1 MKLLSAGLTFFN
13 FCTIAGLILGI
24 IAGGLGSAIAGT
36 SLILGI
42 VMSILAYF
50 GTIDRRETVEPSSS
64 GNKYGNVWL
73 WLMAGCF
80 AVFAFRSFCWLI
92 FTDSDQIKVQSIN
105 NLGDL
110 PLHITYLK
118 TFANGVALWPDNP
131 IYVFGKLRYPVGVD
145 LFNALLVLLG
155 IDMTR
160 GLVWTALLASLAT
173 FYAFW
178 RWGGVFGIAGFL
190 FNGGIAGFTIL
201 ETGHWIDYQGDQFV
215 AWKSIPLAMF
225 VTQRGLLYA
234 IPAGLLLLYHWRA
247 KFFAVE
253 TESQTRQPPL
263 PFWVEMSLY
272 ASMPLY
278 HMHTFLAL
286 TIVLGCF
293 FLIGNAQMRKDI
305 AVLLGSAFV
314 PATFFVFL
322 ITDRFSAGS
331 MIGLHPGWVQNIGDF
346 KRPFF
351 TFWFFNFGIWGP
363 LVLVLIGF
371 CVWREW
377 NRTEGPLLP
386 LSQSLAFLFPATVI
400 FILILFIKFAPW
412 EWDNLKVMI
421 WGYFIVLPFL
431 WTELIARAPVP
442 LRIALC
448 IALFGSGFV
457 SLFGGLATNR
467 EGFGIGSRAEVDGV
481 GAAVQKLPV
490 DARFAAFPTYKHPL
504 LLQGRRLV
512 LGYPGHLWTQG
523 YKYGA
528 IYDELEQLMKGA
540 PNWRQIARSFDA
552 RYVFWGREE
561 KTNYPTS
568 TRPWER
574 ESAPVASGEWGA
586 IYDLQQPRARS
597 SGR

>member
-1 MKLLSAGLTFFN
+1 MKWLSAGLTFVN
-13 FCTIAGLILGI
+13 FCTVTGLILGI
-24 IAGGLGSAIAGT
+24 VAGGLSSAIAGT

-50 GTIDRRETVEPSSS
+50 GTIDRREAAKPSSS
-64 GNKYGNVWL
+64 WNKYENVWL

-92 FTDSDQIKVQSIN
+92 FTDGDQIKVQSVN

-131 IYVFGKLRYPVGVD
+131 IYVFGKLRYPAGTD

-160 GLVWTALLASLAT
+160 GLVWTGLLASLAT

-190 FNGGIAGFTIL
+190 FNGGVAGFAVLRTL
-201 ETGHWIDYQGDQFV
+201 KWIDYQGGQLV

-247 KFFAVE
+247 KFRK

-263 PFWVEMSLY
+263 PFWIEMSLY
-272 ASMPLY
+272 ALMPLY
-278 HMHTFLAL
+278 HVHTFLAL

-293 FLIGNAQMRKDI
+293 FLIGNRQMCKDV
-305 AVLLGSAFV
+305 AVLVGSAFV
-314 PATFFVFL
+314 PATFFVWL
-322 ITDRFSAGS
+322 ITDRFTAGS
-331 MIGLHPGWVQNIGDF
+331 MIGWHAGWVQKVGDF
-346 KRPFF
+346 KLPFF
-351 TFWFFNFGIWGP
+351 AFWFFNFGIWMP
-363 LVLVLIGF
+363 LVLLLIAF
-371 CVWREW
+371 CVWREL

-386 LSQSLAFLFPATVI
+386 LSQPLAFLFPATVI
-400 FILILFIKFAPW
+400 FLLAYLIRFAPW
-412 EWDNLKVMI
+412 EWDNLKIMI
-421 WGYFIVLPFL
+421 WAYFIVLPFL
-431 WTELIARAPVP
+431 WTDLIARWPVP

-467 EGFGIGSRAEVDGV
+467 QGFGIASRAEVDGV

-490 DARFAAFPTYKHPL
+490 DARFAAFPTYNHPL
-504 LLQGRRLV
+504 LLQGRKLV

-523 YKYGA
+523 YEYGA
-528 IYDELEQLMKGA
+528 IYDELAQLMKGA
-540 PNWRQIARSFDA
+540 PNWRQIARSFNA
-552 RYVFWGREE
+552 RYLFWGREE

-568 TRPWER
+568 MRPWER
-574 ESAPVASGEWGA
+574 ESAPVAAGEWGA
-586 IYDLQQPRARS
+586 IYDLEQPRARS
-597 SGR
+597 TSR